1 MQKDEG
7 IQISGG
13 QWQQLIFS
21 RTLVKNSSIYILDEP
36 SAGLDIYSEKN
47 MYELIDEIEDSMK
60 IIVTHRLFTINKEKY
75 RAIVIQDGEIVEI
88 GEVKDLMNSESI
100 YKNMYNDMLRK

>member
-1 MQKDEG
+1 
-7 IQISGG
+7 
-13 QWQQLIFS
+13 
-21 RTLVKNSSIYILDEP
+21 
-36 SAGLDIYSEKN
+36 
-47 MYELIDEIEDSMK
+47 MK